1 MRSLTWHPEAGMTQ
15 RQIDKEVQRQ
25 AVLFEEQ
32 IRRECANDIEHQRI
46 HFQSLADEW
55 LTLMEQTKEL
65 KPSSLSRMKSCR
77 ERTYRA
83 IGQKN
88 IDEIS
93 FRCIQQFI
101 VALSKDG
108 VNQQTG
114 RGLSEKSQRHYIT
127 FISDVM
133 RYAKRCGLISA
144 NPCAGISVVKTASKE
159 RTPYTVEEEIALL
172 QAMQEYDAPLKYQ
185 LIIQFMVYCGMR
197 RGEVLGLEWKDIDLE
212 TGLCNIQRTSLY
224 QNAETGTYTSTPKTK
239 SSCRRIRLPQ
249 VLLSALRNYKLA
261 QNAERVQLGDF
272 RKDSDRLFT
281 KTDGTPMNPERPYH
295 WLCEFCQKANL
306 PFKGLHSFRHAFA
319 TGLLSSQKVD
329 IKTISSILGHAHTS
343 TTLNI
348 YAHSIQEVQSRAMD
362 VVPDLIQQKAEELT
376 TA

>member
-1 MRSLTWHPEAGMTQ
+1 MRL
-15 RQIDKEVQRQ
+15 
-25 AVLFEEQ
+25 
-32 IRRECANDIEHQRI
+32 N
-46 HFQSLADEW
+46 
-55 LTLMEQTKEL
+55 
-65 KPSSLSRMKSCR
+65 
-77 ERTYRA
+77 
-83 IGQKN
+83 
-88 IDEIS
+88 
-93 FRCIQQFI
+93 
-101 VALSKDG
+101 
-108 VNQQTG
+108 
-114 RGLSEKSQRHYIT
+114 
-127 FISDVM
+127 
-133 RYAKRCGLISA
+133 
-144 NPCAGISVVKTASKE
+144 
-159 RTPYTVEEEIALL
+159 TVEEEIALL

-272 RKDSDRLFT
+272 RTDSDRLFT
-281 KTDGTPMNPERPYH
+281 KADGTPMNPERPYH
-295 WLCEFCQKANL
+295 WLSEFCQKANL

-348 YAHSIQEVQSRAMD
+348 YAHAIQEVQSRAMD

-376 TA
+376 KKLTTA